1 MTVSPSPPH
10 RCRDGSLPLPASRG
24 EDAIQWLLGFLF
36 AFLFTVALSH
46 ADDAAL
52 SKIEP
57 VTVATEQGTTMFTVE
72 IADTEALRQ
81 RGLMFRQRLPEDR
94 GMLFD
99 YGQPQPVAMWMK
111 NTYIPL
117 DMVFIRADGTVAYVA
132 ENTVPHSLDPVGVR
146 EPVLGVL
153 EVAAGTAKR
162 IGLRAGDIVY
172 HRIFKTKE

>member
-1 MTVSPSPPH
+1 MRRFVL
-10 RCRDGSLPLPASRG
+10 GLLIAFLWLAGGASLPRA
-24 EDAIQWLLGFLF
+24 EN
-36 AFLFTVALSH
+36 
-46 ADDAAL
+46 AAL

-57 VTVATEQGTTMFTVE
+57 VTVATAEGATMFTVE

-111 NTYIPL
+111 NTYVAL

-132 ENTVPHSLDPVGVR
+132 ENTVPRSLEAIGVR
-146 EPVLGVL
+146 EPVLAVL
-153 EVAAGTAKR
+153 EVAAGTARR
-162 IGLRAGDIVY
+162 IGLRTGDTVY
-172 HRIFKTKE
+172 HRIFKTVE